1 MVTFYLNRLREVS
14 SLFNYRFF
22 RPTYHLL
29 FTFPTQEDPMST
41 NTLYTENFPHM
52 SPVWGRLFNFVSE
65 RAAGSYIYTTDG
77 KRLLDFTCG
86 IGVTNT
92 GHCHPKVVEAIREQ
106 AGLFLHAQANIVIH
120 QPMLRLIEE
129 LRKIVPPSMDSFF
142 FANSGAEAIEN
153 AVKIARVATGRQNI
167 IVFSG
172 SFHGRTVGTMSL
184 TTSKTVYRT
193 GFGPLPS
200 GVFVAPFPYA
210 FRLKMTEAEAS
221 EYALEQR
228 EYLLASQTAPKETAA
243 ILIESVLG
251 EGGYIVPPV
260 SFMKGLREICDKH
273 GILLILDEIQS
284 GFGRTGKWFALE
296 HFDIVPDIITAA
308 KGIASGLPLS
318 GVFSRLDLMKKWD
331 VGSHGGTYGGNA
343 VACAAGVAT
352 IRAMREEKMLEN
364 ANERGVQLM
373 TGLRKLQEEYSQIGD
388 VRGKGLMIGTEFI
401 VDARPDKAKQLV
413 KGIIHTAEE
422 NNLLLLSCGTYDNTI
437 RWIPPLNV
445 TSEQINEGLNMFES
459 ALKATI
465 K

>member
-1 MVTFYLNRLREVS
+1 MTA
-14 SLFNYRFF
+14 
-22 RPTYHLL
+22 
-29 FTFPTQEDPMST
+29 Q
-41 NTLYTENFPHM
+41 LYEENFSHV
-52 SPVWGRLFNFVSE
+52 SPVWGRIFNFVAE
-65 RAAGSYIYTTDG
+65 RAEGSYIYTTDG
-77 KRLLDFTCG
+77 RKLLDFTCG

-129 LRKIVPPSMDSFF
+129 LRPIVPPAIDGFF
-142 FANSGAEAIEN
+142 FSNSGAEAVEG
-153 AVKIARVATGRQNI
+153 AVKLARAATDKQNI

-172 SFHGRTVGTMSL
+172 SFHGRTAGTMAL
-184 TTSKTVYRT
+184 TTSKTIYRA
-193 GFGPLPS
+193 GFGPLPA
-200 GVFVAPFPYA
+200 GIFVAPFPYA
-210 FRLKMTEAEAS
+210 FRLGLTEEQAS
-221 EYALEQR
+221 VYALEQL

-251 EGGYIVPPV
+251 EGGYVVPPA

-273 GILLILDEIQS
+273 GILLIFDEVQS

-296 HFDIVPDIITAA
+296 HFGVVPDIITVA

-343 VACAAGVAT
+343 VACAAGVASIQA
-352 IRAMREEKMLEN
+352 IREDHMLEN
-364 ANERGVQLM
+364 ASGRGVQLM
-373 TGLRKLQEEYSQIGD
+373 TGLRKLQEEYPQIGD
-388 VRGKGLMIGTEFI
+388 VRGKGLMIGTEF
-401 VDARPDKAKQLV
+401 VVNDRADKAKPLV
-413 KGIIHTAEE
+413 KEIVHAAEE
-422 NNLLLLSCGTYDNTI
+422 RNLLLLTCGTYDNVI

-445 TSEQINEGLNMFES
+445 SSEQINDGLRIFGE
-459 ALKATI
+459 ALKETV